1 MGYHFSCIFVHYRV
15 RTHKGTWERRLPSRL
30 PMGNDSVFEQY
41 HSQNVI
47 VSMIQESQLT
57 SLPISAEEIKK
68 ATDKDHI
75 LQKVIG
81 KMKKGWPKLRK
92 NVSKELQPY
101 FDRRFQLTSLS
112 GCLLCGQRVIIPTL
126 LREQMLTEI
135 HEGHT
140 GIVRMKA
147 VARKRMYG
155 GQTLIAKLKVVS
167 TNVMIVKEIQE
178 IQQGP
183 HYIHGSN
190 QKSHGNAC
198 T

>member
-1 MGYHFSCIFVHYRV
+1 
-15 RTHKGTWERRLPSRL
+15 
-30 PMGNDSVFEQY
+30 MGNDSVFEQY
-41 HSQNVI
+41 HSQNMI

-101 FDRRFQLTSLS
+101 FNRRFQLSSQS

-126 LREQMLTEI
+126 SLVWTVIIPTLSLVWTKTYHSYTIEI
-135 HEGHT
+135 T
-140 GIVRMKA
+140 SANRD
-147 VARKRMYG
+147 
-155 GQTLIAKLKVVS
+155 
-167 TNVMIVKEIQE
+167 
-178 IQQGP
+178 P
-183 HYIHGSN
+183 
-190 QKSHGNAC
+190 
-198 T
+198 